1 VERRDPPVRNA
12 CDTMGGRGAMPK
24 TPVHLHDLR
33 RRRDAQAKA
42 APSWR
47 FWGLSGPS
55 CTPDTRQEASQLAK
69 ANNGAPGMDGV
80 TFAAIAAS
88 GVDELLEPRRPALV
102 TRTSRPRRVRHQAMP
117 KNGGQGGRVLSRPT
131 IRARVVPGAG
141 KRIREP
147 LCAADFQPGS
157 YGYRPKRS
165 AHDAIGRVAE
175 AMVQD
180 KTRVIAVDV
189 HASCDTSRPPLL
201 VAQVAQ
207 RVNDPNVRPG
217 LKLRLKASGTKGVA
231 PGGVLSPFR
240 SHRDRP
246 AVDRRLERATEVP
259 RRGPS
264 TSLD

>member
-1 VERRDPPVRNA
+1 
-12 CDTMGGRGAMPK
+12 MPK

-165 AHDAIGRVAE
+165 AHDASDSNWTHRVGYHQVVRRKLPQLPIE
-175 AMVQD
+175 RLHFF
-180 KTRVIAVDV
+180 TR
-189 HASCDTSRPPLL
+189 P
-201 VAQVAQ
+201 
-207 RVNDPNVRPG
+207 
-217 LKLRLKASGTKGVA
+217 
-231 PGGVLSPFR
+231 
-240 SHRDRP
+240 
-246 AVDRRLERATEVP
+246 
-259 RRGPS
+259 RGPNDDGGLAALHHS
-264 TSLD
+264 RRRVRRS